1 MPVAVSPASHF
12 EIATGTSPL
21 ACVPPSSFRTFSIN
35 AEQYLASADWPNA
48 ANGTASDVHAT
59 RKAVVVRAFIL
70 LSHVELKISITN
82 CSSQSRNCSWQAE
95 QALRV
100 FAIC

>member
-1 MPVAVSPASHF
+1 MPAAVSPALHF

-48 ANGTASDVHAT
+48 ANGNASAAQAT

-70 LSHVELKISITN
+70 LSHLELKIPEPRVRTPRGPF
-82 CSSQSRNCSWQAE
+82 SREIPRAKPSKP
-95 QALRV
+95 
-100 FAIC
+100 